1 MYEVLFRRYVALTID
16 QIIIGTV
23 AFLILPKEIYNYNFT
38 YILITQLVLIT
49 ILNWIYCCSMESSKY
64 QATIGKRLLG
74 VMVVDKDDERITYV
88 RANSRYWWKLL
99 SGLILCF
106 GYLMAF
112 SHEKRQA
119 LHDRMTGTY
128 VVNKSFLLF
137 MLNCQKDD
145 DVKTD
150 IAHA

>member
-1 MYEVLFRRYVALTID
+1 MYDVLFRRYVALAID

-38 YILITQLVLIT
+38 YIFITQFVLIT

-74 VMVVDKDDERITYV
+74 VMVVDKDYERITYA
-88 RANSRYWWKLL
+88 RANSRYWGKLL
-99 SGLILCF
+99 SGLILGL

-119 LHDRMTGTY
+119 LHDRMAGTY
-128 VVNKSFLLF
+128 VVNKSYLLF
-137 MLNCQKDD
+137 MLSCQQDN

-150 IAHA
+150 IAQA